1 MVQDNG
7 NLQLKAILNDF
18 TAFKAV
24 ELTPFMAVKRKL
36 LQN

>member
-18 TAFKAV
+18 TAFKTLD
-24 ELTPFMAVKRKL
+24 LTL
-36 LQN
+36 LWL